1 MHEVPGVLLLL
12 YRGLRGEVGR
22 HTVEERP
29 GPAAQLHPVR
39 RTLMVLGV
47 TPSLLLNS
55 STILTSRGWDSLHEG
70 LEVGAGPAGTA
81 MDLLCSHQ
89 DSWFLLLSTKVV
101 VWCGVRLM
109 K

>member
-29 GPAAQLHPVR
+29 GPAAQLHPVW
-39 RTLMVLGV
+39 RTLVVQGV
-47 TPSLLLNS
+47 APSLLLTS
-55 STILTSRGWDSLHEG
+55 STSLDSRGRDSLHEG

-81 MDLLCSHQ
+81 MNLLCSHQ
-89 DSWFLLLSTKVV
+89 DSWFLLLSTRVV
-101 VWCGVRLM
+101 VWCGIRLM